1 MRSTNIMDEISPGT
15 HEVPLALGVD
25 IGASAVKAAVVTLN
39 GELLQSFHQPSPRSL
54 ESLREFLHS
63 ALDSSPK
70 TIRGIGIG
78 CRGLIDAGSTR
89 INRIPGDL
97 QFLQG
102 KLLKEVVHTDL
113 PVYAD
118 NDGRT
123 ALIGEVLWGAAR
135 GRRSAVLLTLGT
147 GVGGAVLVDGMILH
161 GVSGAAGHL
170 GHISLDPGGGLCI
183 CGNRG
188 CLETRFSSRAIESD
202 YFAHLHRG
210 APATLSFDS
219 NRNPPTVEAI
229 YRAAAAGDPSA
240 QCALSR
246 AIEYL
251 AAALVSLVNI
261 FDPEVIILG
270 GNVAAAGDQL
280 FAPLRKEVAARTSP
294 MLGREVPIVQ
304 QSTIGFG
311 GVAGAAALVF
321 LHQQLLK
328 I

>member
-1 MRSTNIMDEISPGT
+1 
-15 HEVPLALGVD
+15 
-25 IGASAVKAAVVTLN
+25 
-39 GELLQSFHQPSPRSL
+39 
-54 ESLREFLHS
+54 
-63 ALDSSPK
+63 
-70 TIRGIGIG
+70 
-78 CRGLIDAGSTR
+78 
-89 INRIPGDL
+89 
-97 QFLQG
+97 
-102 KLLKEVVHTDL
+102 
-113 PVYAD
+113 
-118 NDGRT
+118 
-123 ALIGEVLWGAAR
+123 
-135 GRRSAVLLTLGT
+135 
-147 GVGGAVLVDGMILH
+147 VLVDGMILH

>member
-1 MRSTNIMDEISPGT
+1 MGETHADTN
-15 HEVPLALGVD
+15 EVPLALGVD
-25 IGASAVKAAVVTLN
+25 VGATAVKAAVVTLN
-39 GELLQSFHQPSPRSL
+39 GELLQRFHQPSPRSI
-54 ESLREFLHS
+54 ESLQEFLHS
-63 ALDSSPK
+63 AIADAPR

-78 CRGLIDAGSTR
+78 CRGLIDADSTG

-102 KLLKEVVHTDL
+102 KLLKEVAPTDL

-123 ALIGEVLWGAAR
+123 ALIGEVLWGVAR
-135 GRRSAVLLTLGT
+135 GRRNAILLTLGT

-161 GVSGAAGHL
+161 GLSGAAGHL
-170 GHISLDPGGGLCI
+170 GHISLDPEGGLCI

-210 APATLSFDS
+210 ATTTLSLDG
-219 NRNPPTVEAI
+219 NGIPPTVEAI
-229 YRAAAAGDPSA
+229 YHAAANGDPSA
-240 QCALSR
+240 ICVLSR
-246 AIEYL
+246 ATGYL
-251 AAALVSLVNI
+251 AAALVSFVNI
-261 FDPEVIILG
+261 FDPEMIILG

-280 FAPLRKEVAARTSP
+280 FTPLRKEVADRTSP
-294 MLGREVPIVQ
+294 MLGRAVPIVP
-304 QSTIGFG
+304 QSAIGFG

-321 LHQQLLK
+321 LRQQLLK